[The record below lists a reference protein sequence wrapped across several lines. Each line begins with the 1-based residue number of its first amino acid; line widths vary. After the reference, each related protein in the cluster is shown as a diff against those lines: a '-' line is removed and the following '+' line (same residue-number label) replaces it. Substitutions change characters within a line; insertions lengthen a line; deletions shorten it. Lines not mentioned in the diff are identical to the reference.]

1 MDTPPHR
8 VILLNRDIN
17 ILIQKM
23 KCWEFI
29 GCTTFKTFKSSCII
43 GPEQNLTVWAE
54 AILTVSMS
62 GIKVGMVSEG
72 NDIKISW
79 DGPTPTEFILAK
91 LSN

>member
-1 MDTPPHR
+1 MDPLPHR
-8 VILLNRDIN
+8 VILLNREIN

-43 GPEQNLTVWAE
+43 GSEQNLTVWAE

-62 GIKVGMVSEG
+62 GIKVGMVG
-72 NDIKISW
+72 AGDDVKISW
-79 DGPTPTEFILAK
+79 DGPTPDEFILAK